1 MFLKSVKIK
10 NFKALQ
16 DFERAFEPGVNI
28 IFGPNEVGKSTFLDA
43 LHAGF
48 FVKADSKGQEV
59 EGFHSWEGRG
69 DPFVTVSFQH
79 NGNEYLLEKRFLGE
93 RQGRLACAA
102 TGLDL
107 PNKDRI
113 QEELA
118 GMIPL
123 YTEKGDSVRRTFW
136 ITQGELED
144 TPHVLANDATIR
156 ASLKRLAF
164 EADGNI
170 EAIKKKINEEI
181 RNLGVGLDRPAKYL
195 GHVAAA
201 RAEYERLQG
210 EYEKA
215 EKAFRSLESET
226 ARQKEL
232 IDTLAQLRSR
242 IDEDRKVLDAHN
254 GYREALEKLEKANAD
269 FDAIQRDVEQC
280 ERNRKEIA
288 ELEPRRLG
296 LRKTEEEM
304 KQRIAGHE
312 AAKEAEAIETR
323 LQNGRELAAA
333 LDALDVE
340 IRLKDRELRAEARVT
355 KSELDR
361 ARMLAGNIREKLASL
376 QAAQIQMSAR
386 GLADVDIA
394 VSIDGG
400 VAESLRLDKGQIS
413 TYRAN
418 QSVKVSVGRVIDLT
432 ISSGVKDAVKLQ
444 EELQTDEKQLADL
457 LKSVDAG
464 TVEGLAERYGF
475 QEQIAGEL
483 NVLEKQKETKLNGS
497 TVERVQEGIGEL
509 EQQLGGLRATA
520 AQTPSHDGRTV
531 ESLNEER
538 ANLNAEL
545 GGLEIRIK
553 QLQANEQAFVE
564 QYGSLDEASSR
575 KRDAARGIAVAK
587 AALEAIPKME
597 LPDDQ
602 ILLRNT
608 RLAENVRRFTELE
621 RESLTL
627 GGRLQSVDVLWEEVK
642 LKETLA
648 EEARAKYKSWTT
660 ELDAYRL
667 VSDALLESE
676 KKVAENLTSPIEEMV
691 SFVLPRL
698 TARRYSSVS
707 LDNQLSVQHVDFGQR
722 EVGVEE
728 LSTGAQGQ
736 LALALRL
743 AVIRY
748 FSGKERQTVIMD
760 DAFANFDSNRLNEAQ
775 AIVNEFAVEH
785 QVIYLTCHGQM
796 KEWPGA
802 NVIEM

>member
-144 TPHVLANDATIR
+144 TPHVLANDAAIR

-181 RNLGVGLDRPAKYL
+181 RNLGVGLDRPAKYP

-201 RAEYERLQG
+201 RAEHERLQG

-280 ERNRKEIA
+280 ERNRKEIS

-304 KQRIAGHE
+304 KRRIAGHE

-333 LDALDVE
+333 LDALDAE
-340 IRLKDRELRAEARVT
+340 IRSKDRELRAEARVT

-361 ARMLAGNIREKLASL
+361 ARVLAGNIREKLASL
-376 QAAQIQMSAR
+376 QAAQIQMNAK
-386 GLADVDIA
+386 GLTDVDIA

-457 LKSVDAG
+457 LKSVYAG
-464 TVEGLAERYGF
+464 TVEELAERYGF

-497 TVERVQEGIGEL
+497 TVERVQEVIGEL

-520 AQTPSHDGRTV
+520 AQTPPHDGWTV

-575 KRDAARGIAVAK
+575 KRGAARGIAVAK

-608 RLAENVRRFTELE
+608 RLAENVGRFTELE

-642 LKETLA
+642 LKEALA

-676 KKVAENLTSPIEEMV
+676 KKVAENLTNPIEEMV

-698 TARRYSSVS
+698 TAKRYSSVS

-775 AIVNEFAVEH
+775 AVVNEFAVEH
-785 QVIYLTCHGQM
+785 QVIYLTCHDEM
-796 KEWPGA
+796 KQWPGA